1 VNTTRRSVLC
11 LGVLAI
17 AGCGEEEVMQPTE
30 GAARPATSASAKAS
44 ASASAGGLEEAK
56 SPPPR
61 EYRPDDFVESEDAR
75 DPFRDFSH
83 LFERRATDEK
93 IEQQRP
99 VKAPSFA
106 LDELKL
112 NGILTRG
119 QSSVLLTDP
128 TGFGWILYTGDYVG
142 KAEMVNVGGTDGT
155 EVPINWRVDKIS
167 EDRVVFIR
175 EDTTRPEI
183 PPTTRVMPLYPAG
196 DPTAPG

>member
-1 VNTTRRSVLC
+1 MNDKTC
-11 LGVLAI
+11 WILGASLLFGA
-17 AGCGEEEVMQPTE
+17 AGCEEEEIMAPSE
-30 GAARPATSASAKAS
+30 APRPAASAAAS
-44 ASASAGGLEEAK
+44 GSGSAALEEARA
-56 SPPPR
+56 PLPVR

-83 LFERRATDEK
+83 LFERRQTDEK
-93 IEQQRP
+93 VEQQRP
-99 VKAPSFA
+99 VKAPAFA

-119 QSSVLLTDP
+119 QASVLLTDP
-128 TGFGWILYTGDYVG
+128 SGFGWILYTGDYVG